1 MADVGSAS
9 CKGQVS
15 LLEFELDQFPPPA
28 ISLIEGPSSAWRRTI
43 SFLKNLGR
51 LVRPNFCALSRVS
64 VIMIPLKLVFCVI
77 AALFAAVT
85 VISAQR
91 RDAPSTINCAVI
103 TGLSLIAME
112 WA

>member
-1 MADVGSAS
+1 M
-9 CKGQVS
+9 
-15 LLEFELDQFPPPA
+15 
-28 ISLIEGPSSAWRRTI
+28 
-43 SFLKNLGR
+43 
-51 LVRPNFCALSRVS
+51 
-64 VIMIPLKLVFCVI
+64 IMIPLKLLFCVT

-91 RDAPSTINCAVI
+91 RDAAATIRCAVI

>member
-1 MADVGSAS
+1 V
-9 CKGQVS
+9 
-15 LLEFELDQFPPPA
+15 EE
-28 ISLIEGPSSAWRRTI
+28 TI

-64 VIMIPLKLVFCVI
+64 VVMIPLKLVFCVI

>member
-1 MADVGSAS
+1 M
-9 CKGQVS
+9 
-15 LLEFELDQFPPPA
+15 EFELDQFPPPA

-43 SFLKNLGR
+43 SFLNLGR
-51 LVRPNFCALSRVS
+51 LVRPNFCKLSRVS
-64 VIMIPLKLVFCVI
+64 VIMIPLKLMFCVI

>member
-1 MADVGSAS
+1 MTFLTQINFA
-9 CKGQVS
+9 Q
-15 LLEFELDQFPPPA
+15 PR
-28 ISLIEGPSSAWRRTI
+28 LIYLSTGDGPFRGGGRSP
-43 SFLKNLGR
+43 FLKKL
-51 LVRPNFCALSRVS
+51 RPPGAALFSCDSPDVS
-64 VIMIPLKLVFCVI
+64 MIMIPLKLIFCVT

-91 RDAPSTINCAVI
+91 RDAAATISCAVI